1 MSELNNTFTRPPS
14 GFQGHK
20 RSKFS
25 SRGHQTQGAIQR
37 LQSNCLQ
44 SLNNRMT
51 HTWLGLLCT
60 RRCII
65 DNFIWIVYYYLFAL
79 LLLWNIVKNKS
90 FCSIIILNY
99 FLFNQIRL
107 NHWFKIGLKIWFKGS
122 SDSSHLFEINFGKSR
137 IRHITNLNLNLQSI
151 LSRSRNSSFNFSV
164 VICRIRL
171 FPTLC
176 SKIKWLGSGLP
187 LKSGLKFSS

>member
-1 MSELNNTFTRPPS
+1 MDRPPPTHLTISTNRFEVAQRLVFSQARNYQYCRAFRLSAFEYDLILDSSQDSPLYFHQHMSELNNTFTRPPS

-44 SLNNRMT
+44 SLNNRKSMT

-65 DNFIWIVYYYLFAL
+65 DNFIWIVYYYLFTL

-107 NHWFKIGLKIWFKGS
+107 NHWFKIGLKI
-122 SDSSHLFEINFGKSR
+122 
-137 IRHITNLNLNLQSI
+137 
-151 LSRSRNSSFNFSV
+151 
-164 VICRIRL
+164 
-171 FPTLC
+171 
-176 SKIKWLGSGLP
+176 
-187 LKSGLKFSS
+187 